1 VFLGRNIFLISYR
14 KTLKRESKVKK
25 MAFFKIK
32 SENITLLQIKQ
43 ILRVEDDCENMR
55 LGSPAALHTAGP
67 LDRRR

>member
-1 VFLGRNIFLISYR
+1 
-14 KTLKRESKVKK
+14 LKRESKVKK